1 MNPEWLLLAT
11 APVIGIVIGLMP
23 GLGALF
29 VMLMLYPM
37 LLHVTPWVVVVFYAM
52 IIAARDF
59 SGSVAALGFGMMGEV
74 SSGPAL
80 REREIITSHNS
91 TRQAIM
97 DTMWASQVGVV
108 ISTVLMLAAVAIGAS
123 TAGLFRSDVQ
133 TVFMLGTVMFLLA
146 WANQAWWKNAMLMVA
161 GYLIGAV
168 GYNMRTSTDFLTFGN
183 AYLVGGIPVLPVI
196 LGIYAVPVMLR
207 MANSQAPTVAADV
220 TQRWTMPT
228 SWPSMLRGSVIG
240 AVCGLIPY
248 VGCVITSNLAHWA
261 ERWKNRA
268 NSLDHSLKRLSA
280 AEAANNAA
288 HVTSLIPFIVMGLAI
303 QPSELVL
310 LEVLHTQGVRPQDMV
325 GLVFMIAAGV
335 AVSAAFAG
343 WMCSSVVSGLLTWFK
358 KYYWAIVTI
367 LSLLLLINVAWIGWT
382 SDQTVYYLMVFAVSL
397 AVGLLLPRRL
407 DVLPLVLV
415 LLLQNQLDIVLPRFY
430 QFYLS

>member
-1 MNPEWLLLAT
+1 
-11 APVIGIVIGLMP
+11 
-23 GLGALF
+23 
-29 VMLMLYPM
+29 
-37 LLHVTPWVVVVFYAM
+37 
-52 IIAARDF
+52 
-59 SGSVAALGFGMMGEV
+59 
-74 SSGPAL
+74 
-80 REREIITSHNS
+80 
-91 TRQAIM
+91 
-97 DTMWASQVGVV
+97 
-108 ISTVLMLAAVAIGAS
+108 
-123 TAGLFRSDVQ
+123 
-133 TVFMLGTVMFLLA
+133 
-146 WANQAWWKNAMLMVA
+146 
-161 GYLIGAV
+161 
-168 GYNMRTSTDFLTFGN
+168 
-183 AYLVGGIPVLPVI
+183 
-196 LGIYAVPVMLR
+196 
-207 MANSQAPTVAADV
+207 
-220 TQRWTMPT
+220 
-228 SWPSMLRGSVIG
+228 MLRGSVIG

>member
-1 MNPEWLLLAT
+1 MTAEWLLLAA
-11 APVIGIVIGLMP
+11 APVVGIVIGLMP

-59 SGSVAALGFGMMGEV
+59 SGSVAALGFGMLGEV

-80 REREIITSHNS
+80 REREIITSHGS
-91 TRQAIM
+91 TRQALM
-97 DTMWASQVGVV
+97 DTMWASQVGVLT
-108 ISTVLMLAAVAIGAS
+108 STVLMLAAVAVGTS
-123 TAGLFRSDVQ
+123 TAWLFRSDVQ
-133 TVFMLGTVMFLLA
+133 VVFMLGTVIFLLA
-146 WANQAWWKNAMLMVA
+146 WANQAWWENALLMAA
-161 GYLIGAV
+161 GYLIGMV
-168 GYNMRTSTDFLTFGN
+168 GYSMRTGTDFLTFGN

-207 MANSQAPTVAADV
+207 MANSTAPATAAEI
-220 TQRWTMPT
+220 TQQWAMPT
-228 SWPSMLRGSVIG
+228 SWPSMMRGSVIG
-240 AVCGLIPY
+240 ALCGLIPY
-248 VGCVITSNLAHWA
+248 VGCVITSNLAYWV
-261 ERWKNRA
+261 EKFKNSSG
-268 NSLDHSLKRLSA
+268 NIDHSLKRLSA

-310 LEVLHTQGVRPQDMV
+310 LEVLHTQGVRPQDLA
-325 GLVFMIAAGV
+325 GLVFMLAAGI
-335 AVSAAFAG
+335 AVSALFAG
-343 WMCSSVVSGLLTWFK
+343 WVCGHVVSTLLAWFK
-358 KYYWAIVTI
+358 KSYWAIVTVLGI
-367 LSLLLLINVAWIGWT
+367 LLMANVAWIGWT
-382 SDQTVYYLMVFAVSL
+382 SDQTVYYLAVFGVSL
-397 AVGLLLPRRL
+397 IVGMLLPRRL
-407 DVLPLVLV
+407 DALPLILI

>member
-1 MNPEWLLLAT
+1 MTAEWLLLAT
-11 APVIGIVIGLMP
+11 APVVGVVVGLMP

-80 REREIITSHNS
+80 REREIIVSHNS
-91 TRQAIM
+91 TRQALM

-108 ISTVLMLAAVAIGAS
+108 ISTVLMLAAVAVGAS
-123 TAGLFRSDVQ
+123 TAVLFRSDVQ

-146 WANQAWWKNAMLMVA
+146 WAQQRWWENAVLMGL

-168 GYNMRTSTDFLTFGN
+168 GYNMRTGTDFLTFGN

-196 LGIYAVPVMLR
+196 LGIYAVPTMLR
-207 MANSQAPTVAADV
+207 MANNSAPTVATEI
-220 TQRWTMPT
+220 TQQWAMPT
-228 SWPSMLRGSVIG
+228 SWSSMLRGSIIG
-240 AVCGLIPY
+240 SVCGLIPY

-261 ERWKNRA
+261 EQWKNS
-268 NSLDHSLKRLSA
+268 NSSLDHSLKRLSA

-288 HVTSLIPFIVMGLAI
+288 HVTSLIPFIIMGLAI

-310 LEVLHTQGVRPQDMV
+310 LELLHTQGVRPQDLV

-335 AVSAAFAG
+335 AVSAMFAG
-343 WMCSSVVSGLLTWFK
+343 WVCGQVVSQLLTWFK
-358 KYYWAIVTI
+358 KYYWAIVTV
-367 LSLLLLINVAWIGWT
+367 LGLLLIANVAWIGWS
-382 SDQTVYYLMVFAVSL
+382 SDQTVYYLAVFGVSL
-397 AVGLLLPRRL
+397 IVGLLLPKRL
-407 DVLPLVLV
+407 DVLPLVLI